1 MADPLAEFN
10 RKIIE
15 EFRANGGKVS
25 GQFAGAP
32 MVLLTHKGAKSG
44 KTYTTPL
51 VYTRDGDRYVIIAS
65 KAGAPNN
72 PSWYHNLAAHPE
84 VTLEIG
90 NEKFKAKAFVT
101 KGEERERLF
110 NEQARQMAVF
120 NVCVANC
127 YSCPK
132 FGIRHTDVVK
142 CSLGMIDSADHQSI
156 AFLIAANR
164 SRSGPAAIGTI
175 R

>member
-1 MADPLAEFN
+1 MADPMAEFN
-10 RKIIE
+10 KKVIE
-15 EFRANGGKVS
+15 EFRANGGKVG

-51 VYTRDGDRYVIIAS
+51 VFSKDGARIVIVAS

-72 PSWYHNLAAHPE
+72 PSWYHNLVAHPE

-90 NEKFKAKAFVT
+90 GEHFKAKAVVT

-110 NEQARQMAVF
+110 NAQAQQMAVF
-120 NVCVANC
+120 ND
-127 YSCPK
+127 PD
-132 FGIRHTDVVK
+132 G
-142 CSLGMIDSADHQSI
+142 
-156 AFLIAANR
+156 NR
-164 SRSGPAAIGTI
+164 LMLHHRYAPRATP
-175 R
+175 